1 MIRDFLTFVT
11 LAPGIHYFNLSGFE
25 EFKWVFKK
33 KVTKVSLAGQF
44 DPDLENNGIN
54 EKTAIFLLNCVT
66 LEHRAHTQK
75 LSRFDDFMWV

>member
-11 LAPGIHYFNLSGFE
+11 LALGIHYFNLSGFK

-54 EKTAIFLLNCVT
+54 EKTAVFFFIELSHLNT
-66 LEHRAHTQK
+66 THK
-75 LSRFDDFMWV
+75 N